1 MLASTN
7 RERKGERRKL
17 DNPSEQRRT
26 PTAQAPSW
34 HPVPKHGDRHHAAA
48 LRSASGQGSRRADRA
63 CRWSNSRKE
72 GQRWRRS
79 STISGERA
87 DIAHFVP
94 RTLASRP
101 ELPAAI
107 WAIDEEHAPLYW
119 LPRDCPRVAFWALP
133 TSTPEDRARFLG
145 QTAAR
150 IVIAIEAGAG
160 STGVRQATLFAYH
173 LPGGSFSTT
182 EGPGYHIARVAVT
195 PRRVEP
201 VGDLLARIA
210 ARGVEL
216 RLTPSLWPLYH
227 ALLPATLHYSMIRMR
242 NAQPDRSPQGSG
254 TGSINRSAPAR
265 APGSSPTRSA
275 EWASA

>member
-1 MLASTN
+1 MA
-7 RERKGERRKL
+7 
-17 DNPSEQRRT
+17 
-26 PTAQAPSW
+26 
-34 HPVPKHGDRHHAAA
+34 
-48 LRSASGQGSRRADRA
+48 
-63 CRWSNSRKE
+63 
-72 GQRWRRS
+72 
-79 STISGERA
+79 TILYHFSERA

-150 IVIAIEAGAG
+150 IVIAIEAGWLDR
-160 STGVRQATLFAYH
+160 VRQTKLFVYH
-173 LPGGSFSTT
+173 LPAASFYEPEG

-254 TGSINRSAPAR
+254 TGL
-265 APGSSPTRSA
+265 
-275 EWASA
+275 